1 VATFVFL
8 NLPARGHINPTLPI
22 VSELA
27 TCGHEVHYFTAE
39 EYRRIVEDAGATF
52 HPLPALQRI
61 GSAAASSSE
70 PPGDKQIAM
79 MPFVMAQQSTNVIPE
94 LVETIQALKPDCLV
108 YNALSLWGRLIGQ
121 ILGVPAVAFRP
132 FHGLRRHRS
141 VTAPFASDRLSW
153 LAAAADRELEQLARS
168 FGRIPETLH
177 ELISDEEDLTLIF
190 MPREFQAEGQSFDQ
204 RFLFVGP
211 SLIETPPERWPFEGA
226 DDGNPLRVYVSLGTL
241 RNNDPEFYRR
251 CFSAFDSSAWQV
263 VMSVGE
269 KIDLAA
275 LTPIPGNFHVARFV
289 KQSALLSDVDV
300 FVTHGGLNSTMES
313 LYFGVPMVVVPGIGE
328 QRLTAGRVQELG
340 LGVVLQQETLTAEIL
355 ATTTRNVAL
364 DPDIQTRVKA
374 MQSLTRM
381 AGGFKRA
388 AEAIID
394 FASHTSGASHSDH
407 EQRPYAY

>member
-1 VATFVFL
+1 
-8 NLPARGHINPTLPI
+8 
-22 VSELA
+22 
-27 TCGHEVHYFTAE
+27 
-39 EYRRIVEDAGATF
+39 
-52 HPLPALQRI
+52 
-61 GSAAASSSE
+61 
-70 PPGDKQIAM
+70 
-79 MPFVMAQQSTNVIPE
+79 
-94 LVETIQALKPDCLV
+94 
-108 YNALSLWGRLIGQ
+108 
-121 ILGVPAVAFRP
+121 
-132 FHGLRRHRS
+132 

-168 FGRIPETLH
+168 FGRIPQTLH

-394 FASHTSGASHSDH
+394 FASNTSGASHSDD